1 MTRDNI
7 LDDPSIAIIVDP
19 QTNKIFGGLQLT
31 GELMPDSEWLS
42 ASGELHSFEILGDRL
57 DLWDVW
63 IHQKEV
69 LLRNGTGQR
78 LVKIMT
84 YPTEGEKQG
93 YLDYVGVFERFPAE
107 SKPQRSTLRGLA
119 FLQSLLGA

>member
-7 LDDPSIAIIVDP
+7 LTDPSIAIIVDP

-42 ASGELHSFEILGDRL
+42 SSGELHSFEILGDRS

-63 IHQKEV
+63 VHQKEV

-84 YPTEGEKQG
+84 YPAEGEKQG

-107 SKPQRSTLRGLA
+107 QKSRRSTLRGIA